1 VFPPNSPG
9 GPGNPGGDGTPGN
22 HHPGADPRSSA
33 TGARVSRRRALQ
45 IGGAVGL
52 TGLLAACG
60 SGSGGAGSGQDA
72 GTGPGSD
79 SGTGPGTSSVT
90 GDDAEARLAG
100 MLDQAPRCPMTRE
113 ETQGP
118 YWFDVD
124 DIRSDVREDRRGVP
138 MRLALR
144 VQDTAQCTADDPS
157 AGAVENAVVEIW
169 QCDAMGVY
177 SGFRKGF
184 GSGPPHGAPQG
195 SAPESDGSYSVGD
208 TESVPSG
215 DATYLREA
223 QVTDADGIAEFTSI
237 YPGWYSGRAVH
248 VHIKVHRD
256 KKTVLTTQLFFDD
269 DLTDTIH
276 SSNEPYSLR
285 GQRDTRN
292 SADAIYDP
300 TGLTVTQRTDGGVLA
315 ALNLGIET

>member
-1 VFPPNSPG
+1 RLRGGAEQHRRRLTPRPTPDSQGPGTASSSGGPGSCFFRYVRYPRNFSPQPPRNARGGRCASHSNFTASPQRRANRASYCPVQHRPDARDGRPPTGDEGGRVFPPNSPG

-124 DIRSDVREDRRGVP
+124 DIRSDVRE
-138 MRLALR
+138 
-144 VQDTAQCTADDPS
+144 
-157 AGAVENAVVEIW
+157 
-169 QCDAMGVY
+169 
-177 SGFRKGF
+177 
-184 GSGPPHGAPQG
+184 
-195 SAPESDGSYSVGD
+195 
-208 TESVPSG
+208 
-215 DATYLREA
+215 
-223 QVTDADGIAEFTSI
+223 
-237 YPGWYSGRAVH
+237 
-248 VHIKVHRD
+248 
-256 KKTVLTTQLFFDD
+256 
-269 DLTDTIH
+269 
-276 SSNEPYSLR
+276 
-285 GQRDTRN
+285 
-292 SADAIYDP
+292 
-300 TGLTVTQRTDGGVLA
+300 
-315 ALNLGIET
+315 